1 MTKKAVLPLLAMP
14 GLFLLSYGLDTTM
27 AAIKSFSS
35 STFSI
40 LDAAWDYLIVD
51 FTFAG
56 VVLLLVWLVLA
67 ARERRLLTGWLWL
80 AGRLLP

>member
-1 MTKKAVLPLLAMP
+1 LV
-14 GLFLLSYGLDTTM
+14 
-27 AAIKSFSS
+27 
-35 STFSI
+35 
-40 LDAAWDYLIVD
+40 LDADWDYLLVD

-56 VVLLLVWLVLA
+56 AVLLLAWLVLA